1 MNIQYII
8 MDALIEYDNAQ
19 PTINYLKKN
28 AYYEVEKKSAKDTA
42 RNVITFIDKAT
53 KKPLFSTEIEIIG
66 IYYASYHIWSWAW
79 AHIGLTNNDTYLSK
93 DILIYALKLDTDM
106 AYLKALL
113 STSRGEIKS
122 DIQIDINLAI
132 CSYIIKQPYIYPIEI
147 TVNDKVL
154 IYYYILLNK
163 TELNNLSKKIS
174 KNNIDDFLDD

>member
-8 MDALIEYDNAQ
+8 MDALVEYDNAQ

-28 AYYEVEKKSAKDTA
+28 SYYEIEKKIPKDTA
-42 RNVITFIDKAT
+42 RNVITFIDNKT
-53 KKPLFSTEIEIIG
+53 KEHILTTEIEIIG

-93 DILIYALKLDTDM
+93 DILTYALKLDTDM

-132 CSYIIKQPYIYPIEI
+132 CSYIIKQPYIYPIEL

-163 TELNNLSKKIS
+163 TDLNHLSKKIS
-174 KNNIDDFLDD
+174 STHNDEFIDD